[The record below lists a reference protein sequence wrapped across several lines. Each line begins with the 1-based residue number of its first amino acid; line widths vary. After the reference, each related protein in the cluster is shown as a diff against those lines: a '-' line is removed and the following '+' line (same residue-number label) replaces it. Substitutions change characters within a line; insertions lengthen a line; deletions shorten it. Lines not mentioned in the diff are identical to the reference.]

1 MLYGA
6 TMFTPSIPPIDLFS
20 VIQTI
25 LIPSVGWLLTIANRT
40 LSTVRKIE
48 NRQTQLELL
57 IAEQEK
63 QHTEHVRHDDQR
75 FAELREDL
83 RYMLHPNRSYEDK

>member
-1 MLYGA
+1 ML
-6 TMFTPSIPPIDLFS
+6 TPSIPPLDLFS

-40 LSTVRKIE
+40 LTTVRKIE
-48 NRQTQLELL
+48 SRQAQLELL
-57 IAEQEK
+57 ISEQEK
-63 QHTEHVRHDDQR
+63 KYNEHVRIDDER

-83 RYMLHPNRSYEDK
+83 RYSLIHQADRSHDGK

>member
-1 MLYGA
+1 ML
-6 TMFTPSIPPIDLFS
+6 TPPIPPIDLFS

-25 LIPSVGWLLTIANRT
+25 LIPSVGWLLTIASRT

-48 NRQTQLELL
+48 NRQAQLELL
-57 IAEQEK
+57 ISEQEK
-63 QHTEHVRHDDQR
+63 KYNEHVRVDDER

-83 RYMLHPNRSYEDK
+83 RYALIHRTDHPHEGK